1 MRLATKSKVQTPPGI
16 ICLLWA
22 KRRKPEVTNG
32 IGKCAVFPIPGAKI
46 QVLIKEEPA
55 WEKYPI

>member
-16 ICLLWA
+16 ICLLRA

-32 IGKCAVFPIPGAKI
+32 IGKRAVFPIPGAKI

-55 WEKYPI
+55 